1 MSAQREWGAVLVT
14 GGLGYIG
21 SHAVVALESAGY
33 RAVILDNLANSERE
47 VSTRLERLCDR
58 RIPFL
63 EGDVRDSEFVE
74 KALRRHNVVAC
85 LHFAGLKSVA
95 VSVEQ
100 PLTYY
105 DVNVGG
111 TLALLAAM
119 RRARTKQLVFS
130 SSATVYGAPTSVPI
144 PETAATAPTNPYG
157 RSKLAAEVVIDD
169 ECAARPELAAMS
181 LRYFNP
187 AGAHASG
194 LIGERPRGRPDNLMP
209 YVSQVAAGL
218 RPHVDVFGTDYPT
231 PDGTGVRD
239 YVHVVDLAHAHVL
252 ALDSLHDGGGHIRM
266 NLGTGRGY
274 SVLELIEAYQAAT
287 GRDVPYATAPRRAG
301 DIAECFADSSL
312 AEQRLHWRAKL
323 SLQDM
328 CRDAARFE
336 ARMADGPGRREAVAN
351 GRAPK
356 SQPAS
361 VASASR
367 AS

>member
-1 MSAQREWGAVLVT
+1 MSTPSARGTVLVT

-33 RAVILDNLANSERE
+33 RTAIVDNLANSERA
-47 VSTRLERLCDR
+47 VLSRLEKLCGR
-58 RIPFL
+58 PLPFL
-63 EGDVRDSEFVE
+63 QGDVRDSAFIEE
-74 KALRRHNVVAC
+74 ALHRHDITAC
-85 LHFAGLKSVA
+85 MHFAGLKSVA
-95 VSVEQ
+95 ASVDE

-111 TLALLAAM
+111 TVALLAAM
-119 RRARTKQLVFS
+119 RRAGTRRLVFS
-130 SSATVYGAPTSVPI
+130 SSATVYGIPERVPI
-144 PETAATAPTNPYG
+144 PETASTAPNNPYG
-157 RSKLAAEVVIDD
+157 RSKLAAEMVIDD
-169 ECAARPELAAMS
+169 ECAARPDLAAMS

-194 LIGERPRGRPDNLMP
+194 TIGERPRGRPDNLMP

-218 RPHVDVFGTDYPT
+218 RTHVDVFGNDYPT

-239 YVHVVDLAHAHVL
+239 YVHVVDLAEAHVL
-252 ALDSLHDGGGHIRM
+252 ALQTLHGLGGHSRL

-274 SVLELIEAYQAAT
+274 SVLELIRAYENAT
-287 GRDVPYATAPRRAG
+287 GHRVPLAIAPRRPG

-312 AEQRLHWRAKL
+312 AENMLRWKARL

-336 ARMADGPGRREAVAN
+336 ARMAGEAA
-351 GRAPK
+351 GADAAAK
-356 SQPAS
+356 DAIH
-361 VASASR
+361 AA
-367 AS
+367 